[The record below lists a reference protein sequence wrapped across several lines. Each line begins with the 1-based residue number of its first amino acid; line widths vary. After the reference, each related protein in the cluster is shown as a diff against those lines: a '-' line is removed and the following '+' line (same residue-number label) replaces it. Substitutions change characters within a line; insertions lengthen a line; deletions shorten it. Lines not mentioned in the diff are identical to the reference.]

1 MTDRIRGTGPMKDKV
16 LCVDDDA
23 DILEA
28 YQDTLQARFAIDIAR
43 SAEEGMRCVTLR
55 GPYAVVVSDLN
66 MPGMDGLDFLTQLQ
80 GIAPDTVRIMLTSST
95 DRNAASMAVNHATI
109 FRFLSKP
116 CPPSILALALAE
128 GIRHYRLIIAEHELL
143 EKTLIGSIS
152 LMSDILALNDETAY
166 GHSEE
171 SQQLVRSLCRVLKVD
186 NIWEIEIAALLSNI
200 GMATVPPIVSAKI
213 AAGLP
218 LNPVE
223 SDMMMHV
230 PEIGS
235 MLLSKI
241 PRLEEVAK
249 IILHQN
255 ENFDGRG
262 FPGDLSGTAI
272 PIGARI
278 IRLLNDIQR
287 DPAPTLLERS
297 MAVIRKNPG
306 AYDPMVI
313 DAALMSFASGT
324 GGLSSPVLNRQSHQ
338 IGFPELR
345 AGHLLRSRIL
355 LQDGTV
361 VAAANQVVSAT
372 LLERL
377 NNYAKIGI
385 IKEPI
390 TVE

>member
-1 MTDRIRGTGPMKDKV
+1 MTSRLRGSVPMSAKV

-23 DILEA
+23 DILET
-28 YQDTLQARFAIDIAR
+28 YQNALQGQFAIDIAHN
-43 SAEEGMRCVTLR
+43 AEEGMRCVTLR

-66 MPGMDGLDFLTQLQ
+66 MPGMDGLEFLTQLQ
-80 GIAPDTVRIMLTSST
+80 SIAPDSVRIMLTSST
-95 DRNAASMAVNHATI
+95 DRHAASMAVNHATI

-116 CPPSILALALAE
+116 CPPNILALALAE
-128 GIRHYRLIIAEHELL
+128 GIKHYRLIIAEHELL

-152 LMSDILALNDETAY
+152 LMSDILALNNETSY
-166 GHSEE
+166 GHSEM
-171 SQQLVRSLCRVLKVD
+171 SQQLVRSLCRTLNVA
-186 NIWEIEIAALLSNI
+186 NAWEIEIAALLSHI
-200 GMATVPPIVSAKI
+200 GMATVPPIVAAKV

-218 LNPVE
+218 LNVVE
-223 SDMMMHV
+223 ADMMMHV

-255 ENFDGRG
+255 ENYDGSG
-262 FPGDLSGTAI
+262 FPGDLSGSDI

-297 MAVIRKNPG
+297 MAVIQRNPG
-306 AYDPMVI
+306 AYDPMII
-313 DAALMSFASGT
+313 DAALISFASGT
-324 GGLSSPVLNRQSHQ
+324 GGLSAPVLNRSARQ

-345 AGHLLRSRIL
+345 SGHVLRSRIL
-355 LQDGTV
+355 IQDGTV
-361 VAAANQVVSAT
+361 VAAANQVVSST

-377 NNYAKIGI
+377 TNYARLGL

-390 TVE
+390 IVE